1 MALPAPESASPA
13 RPVAALSPRVD
24 WTLWA
29 TPLVAAGFC
38 VCVAAALVVQHL
50 RSRQDDPL
58 KSPALAALKDQ
69 LHAEPRNEQLKE
81 QIRALDQRLRER
93 YFQQV
98 SFQHSGA
105 WLLVAGGVALVW
117 SGKTARARR
126 ADAPRPRP
134 VSDAAERQERAA
146 RAGRLCVMAVGSI
159 TGLSFL
165 ALAVTGRSTL
175 PRQPADVE
183 KYLARLAGGGEE
195 ESVAAPT
202 AAELARQWPRFL
214 GATGNAAS
222 TNRVIPDRWDTATG
236 AGIRWRVSLT
246 NAGFNSPVVWSNRVF
261 VSAGDAHLRE
271 VFGFDANTGALLWRR
286 AVTNVPGSPATP
298 PAIPEGT
305 GFAASTM
312 AVDGR
317 RVCALFGNGDLA
329 AFHLDGRPAWSKNL
343 GVPKNQYGHAASL
356 ALWEDRLIV
365 QLDQGEA
372 EQARSRLY
380 AFDTL
385 TGRVIWE
392 RTRRIPESW
401 ASPCLADA
409 PGGAQIIALG
419 GTWVMAYAARDGAEL
434 WKAEILTGEITPSP
448 IFSAGLVMV
457 VSPNDRLAAFRPDG
471 QGDVTKSH
479 LAWSAEDNVPDVS
492 SPVSNG
498 ELVFTANTPGMLTCF
513 DVKDGKK
520 LWEHDLGFEVNATP
534 TIAGDRILV
543 LGRKGG
549 VAVASVAREYK
560 EISRFEM
567 GEPILASPAI
577 AADRLFIRSTQTLYC
592 IGAGTG
598 ANATANAANPE
609 AHH

>member
-1 MALPAPESASPA
+1 MAPTAPEIAAPPPPA
-13 RPVAALSPRVD
+13 APADRRFD

-38 VCVAAALVVQHL
+38 LCVTAALVLQHL
-50 RSRQDDPL
+50 RSQQDDPL
-58 KSPALAALKDQ
+58 KSPALAALKER
-69 LHAEPRNEQLKE
+69 LHAEPRNEQLKD
-81 QIRALDQRLRER
+81 QIRALDQQLRER

-98 SFQHSGA
+98 GFQHSGA
-105 WLLVAGGVALVW
+105 WLLVAGGAALIW

-126 ADAPRPRP
+126 PELPRPRP
-134 VSDAAERQERAA
+134 VSDAAERQEGAARAA
-146 RAGRLCVMAVGSI
+146 RLCVIVVGSV
-159 TGLSFL
+159 TGLGFL
-165 ALAVTGRSTL
+165 ALAVTGHSPL
-175 PRQPADVE
+175 PRQTADVD
-183 KYLARLAGGGEE
+183 KYLARLAGGGDEE
-195 ESVAAPT
+195 PLAAPT

-214 GATGNAAS
+214 GATGNAFS
-222 TNRVIPDRWDTATG
+222 SNRVIPDRWDAATG

-271 VFGFDANTGALLWRR
+271 VFGFDANTGALVWRR

-305 GFAASTM
+305 GFAAATM

-317 RVCALFGNGDLA
+317 RVCAIFANGDLA

-356 ALWEDRLIV
+356 AVFEDRLIV

-385 TGRVIWE
+385 TGRVVWE

-401 ASPCLADA
+401 SSPCLADA
-409 PGGAQIIALG
+409 PGGPQIIALG

-448 IFSAGLVMV
+448 IFAAGLVLI

-471 QGDVTKSH
+471 QGDVSKSH

-498 ELVFTANTPGMLTCF
+498 DLVFTANTPGMLTCF

-534 TIAGDRILV
+534 VIAGDRLLV

-549 VAVASVAREYK
+549 VAIASVAREYK
-560 EISRFEM
+560 EIGRFDM

-577 AADRLFIRSTQTLYC
+577 AGDRLFIRSTQTLYC
-592 IGAGTG
+592 IG
-598 ANATANAANPE
+598 TASPAAAAANPE